1 MNLLLE
7 SFFESY
13 GLIIILVVAFAL
25 IMVYYYLRN
34 RKFQQSESDFHGSLK
49 IGDKVKT
56 YSGFYGEVAK
66 ITNTTE
72 GKIVTLKLGE
82 GAYIDVDIRALMAM
96 DMREELPE
104 EPVAEEKPV
113 EEHKEEVEEKPEEEN
128 EEKPADAE
136 KELEEK
142 VEEKEQKEKKP
153 RKLRKKAE

>member
-34 RKFQQSESDFHGSLK
+34 RKFQQTESDFHGSLK

-96 DMREELPE
+96 DMREELSE
-104 EPVAEEKPV
+104 EPVAEEKTV
-113 EEHKEEVEEKPEEEN
+113 EEHKEKVEAKPEEEK
-128 EEKPADAE
+128 EEL
-136 KELEEK
+136 KEEAKEE
-142 VEEKEQKEKKP
+142 QPKEKKP
-153 RKLRKKAE
+153 RKPRKKAE

>member
-113 EEHKEEVEEKPEEEN
+113 EEHKEKVEAKPEEEK
-128 EEKPADAE
+128 EEL
-136 KELEEK
+136 KEEAKEE
-142 VEEKEQKEKKP
+142 QPKEKKP
-153 RKLRKKAE
+153 RKPRKKAE

>member
-34 RKFQQSESDFHGSLK
+34 RKFQQTESDFHGSLK

-96 DMREELPE
+96 DMREELSE

-113 EEHKEEVEEKPEEEN
+113 EEHKEKVEAKPEEEK
-128 EEKPADAE
+128 EEL
-136 KELEEK
+136 KEEAKEE
-142 VEEKEQKEKKP
+142 QPKEKKP
-153 RKLRKKAE
+153 RKPRKKAE

>member
-34 RKFQQSESDFHGSLK
+34 RKFQQTESDFHGSLK

-72 GKIVTLKLGE
+72 GKIVTLKLGNN
-82 GAYIDVDIRALMAM
+82 AFIDVDIRALMAI

-104 EPVAEEKPV
+104 EPA
-113 EEHKEEVEEKPEEEN
+113 KEEPVAEEKPEEEK
-128 EEKPADAE
+128 EEKPAEAE

-142 VEEKEQKEKKP
+142 VEEKEPKEKKP
-153 RKLRKKAE
+153 RKPRKKAE

>member
-34 RKFQQSESDFHGSLK
+34 RKFQQTESDFHGSLK
-49 IGDKVKT
+49 TGDKVKT
-56 YSGFYGEVAK
+56 YSGFYGEVEK

-82 GAYIDVDIRALMAM
+82 GAYIDVDIRALMAL

-104 EPVAEEKPV
+104 EPV
-113 EEHKEEVEEKPEEEN
+113 VEEKPAEEPKKEEKEEE
-128 EEKPADAE
+128 KQS
-136 KELEEK
+136 EEK
-142 VEEKEQKEKKP
+142 VEEREEKPKEKKP
-153 RKLRKKAE
+153 RKSRKKAE

>member
-13 GLIIILVVAFAL
+13 GLIIILVAAFAL

-66 ITNTTE
+66 VTNTTE

-104 EPVAEEKPV
+104 EPVAEEKPIEERKEKV
-113 EEHKEEVEEKPEEEN
+113 EVKPEEEK
-128 EEKPADAE
+128 EEL
-136 KELEEK
+136 KEEAKEE
-142 VEEKEQKEKKP
+142 QPKEKKP
-153 RKLRKKAE
+153 RKPRKKAE

>member
-13 GLIIILVVAFAL
+13 GLIIILVAAFAL

-113 EEHKEEVEEKPEEEN
+113 EERKEEVEAKPEEEK
-128 EEKPADAE
+128 EEL
-136 KELEEK
+136 KEEAKEE
-142 VEEKEQKEKKP
+142 QPKEKKP
-153 RKLRKKAE
+153 RKPRKKAE

>member
-34 RKFQQSESDFHGSLK
+34 RKFQQTESDFHGSLK

-72 GKIVTLKLGE
+72 GKIITLKLGE
-82 GAYIDVDIRALMAM
+82 GAYIDVDIRALMAL

-104 EPVAEEKPV
+104 EPVAAEKPA
-113 EEHKEEVEEKPEEEN
+113 EEPKEEKPEEEKA
-128 EEKPADAE
+128 EENTA
-136 KELEEK
+136 
-142 VEEKEQKEKKP
+142 EEKEEQPQEKKP
-153 RKLRKKAE
+153 RKPRKKAE

>member
-34 RKFQQSESDFHGSLK
+34 RKFQQTESDFHGSLK

-72 GKIVTLKLGE
+72 GKIVTLKLGNY
-82 GAYIDVDIRALMAM
+82 AFIDVDIRALMAI

-104 EPVAEEKPV
+104 EPAKEEPVAEEKP
-113 EEHKEEVEEKPEEEN
+113 EEKK
-128 EEKPADAE
+128 EEKPAEAE

-142 VEEKEQKEKKP
+142 VEEKEPKEKKP
-153 RKLRKKAE
+153 RKPRKKAE

>member
-1 MNLLLE
+1 MDLLLE

-66 ITNTTE
+66 LTNTTE

-96 DMREELPE
+96 DMREEIKE
-104 EPVAEEKPV
+104 EPVAEEKK
-113 EEHKEEVEEKPEEEN
+113 EELKPEAKEEEKKEEVEEKQPE
-128 EEKPADAE
+128 D
-136 KELEEK
+136 
-142 VEEKEQKEKKP
+142 KKP
-153 RKLRKKAE
+153 RRPRKKAE